1 MRSKFKWIYTLLIVL
16 SIQLVSAQEK
26 TVTGVVSD
34 AVGSLPGVNLI
45 VKGTKKSAQTDLDG
59 KYSVQAKAG
68 DVLFFSYAG
77 MIDKTVVV
85 GASSTVNVIL
95 KEKLNF
101 LDEVVVVAFGKQTAK
116 SIVGSVVTIG
126 KEVLGKQQATSV
138 LTSLQGTVAGVNI
151 IAAGGQPGENP
162 TIRIRGVSSINASA
176 DPLIILDGAPFN
188 GNINTISSDQIESI
202 SVLKDASS
210 TALYGSRGSNGVI
223 VITTKRGKLGSAPRV
238 TFSTLAGFAGNAVKL
253 HGLVDSDTYMKYSWE
268 GLRNANQYVGG
279 QSPALAGSNAS
290 NQLVSD
296 LGYNPYVNAVPVDA
310 NGNLVS
316 TEKKWDTNWE
326 DLMLNNAAVRQEH
339 SLGVS
344 GGSDKT
350 TYAFSANY
358 LGQEGNVVTSNFDR
372 VTTRLSIDSQVTDW
386 FKAGI
391 TSFYSTSSQNFPTQS
406 GSSFQSAIQW
416 IYTVPSIYPVYRRG
430 ENGDLV
436 TDGNGGKTFD
446 YGATPGQLLNASR
459 PTLSNE
465 NAFGSLYNYKTKN
478 KRDNFTANA
487 YLEFTLAKDLVF
499 KTNFAYDKF
508 LFDSY
513 VYANNEVG
521 YASSVG
527 GRVTQNRD
535 FTTTTNI
542 INSLSYTKS
551 FGNHNFNALAIQEAY
566 KFELDQLG
574 AQGEGFLP
582 GVYVLSGST
591 TPSNVS
597 GSITEERIASYLGR
611 LSYNY
616 GEKYFLEGSF
626 RRDGSTRFNK
636 DVRWGSFYAVG
647 GSWLI
652 SEEKFLQNSTTI
664 SNLKLKASYGELGNN
679 RAQNSDG
686 TGNYFPYLQLFNT
699 GFNELNNTGV
709 VIGGAVDPFLTW
721 EKTASS
727 NFGLEFGL
735 FRDRIFGSVD
745 YYSKESVDLIYD
757 KPLPG
762 STGNTEI
769 ITNVGAL
776 KNYGWEVS
784 LNSRNIVSADF
795 IWTTGLNFSMDKN
808 EISELTQQSFTN
820 GNKRWE
826 VGRSLYDFFIQEWA
840 GVDPATG
847 YGMWYKDVL
856 GTDGLPTGERE
867 TTQRYS
873 DATRYEANKSSL
885 PDVVGGLTNFF
896 KYKNVDL
903 NVLLNFSFG
912 AYVYDNTYAS
922 LMAGFE
928 TPGRSA
934 HQDLQD
940 RWQQPGDIT
949 DVPLLLT
956 ANNDFNSQ
964 STRFL
969 FNNDYVRLKALNL
982 GYNFSEDALAK
993 TSLSSLRLYLQ
1004 ADNLLTWQSHKGID
1018 PEQALSG
1025 NTNSRSYNQRIVSFG
1040 VNLEF

>member
-1 MRSKFKWIYTLLIVL
+1 MKSKFKWIFSLLLAL
-16 SIQLVSAQEK
+16 SMQFVFAQEK
-26 TVTGVVSD
+26 TVTGVVTD
-34 AVGSLPGVNLI
+34 ATGTLPGVNLI

-59 KYSVQAKAG
+59 KYRVQAKAG
-68 DVLFFSYAG
+68 DILLFSYAG
-77 MIDKTVVV
+77 MIEKTVVV
-85 GASSTVNVIL
+85 GASSVVNVIL

-101 LDEVVVVAFGKQTAK
+101 LDEVVVVAYGKQTAK
-116 SIVGSVVTIG
+116 SIVGSVATIG

-162 TIRIRGVSSINASA
+162 TIRIRGISSINAAA

-188 GNINTISSDQIESI
+188 GNLNTISSDQIESI

-253 HGLVDSDTYMKYSWE
+253 HDLVDSDTYMQYSWE

-279 QSPALAGSNAS
+279 QTPALAGSNAS
-290 NQLVSD
+290 SQLVSD

-316 TEKKWDTNWE
+316 SEKKWETNWE
-326 DLMLNNAAVRQEH
+326 ELMLNNAAVRQEH

-350 TYAFSANY
+350 AYAFSANY

-372 VTTRLSIDSQVTDW
+372 ITTRLSIDSQVTDW

-430 ENGDLV
+430 ENGDLI
-436 TDGNGGKTFD
+436 TDGNGDNIFD

-487 YLEFTLAKDLVF
+487 YLEFTLAENLTF
-499 KTNFAYDKF
+499 KTNFAYDKY

-535 FTTTTNI
+535 FTTSTNV
-542 INSLSYTKS
+542 INSLNYTKS
-551 FGNHNFNALAIQEAY
+551 FGNHNFDALVIQEAY
-566 KFELDQLG
+566 KYELDALG

-582 GVYVLSGST
+582 GVYVLNGST

-597 GSITEERIASYLGR
+597 GATTEERISSYLGR

-616 GEKYFLEGSF
+616 GEKYFFEGSF

-664 SNLKLKASYGELGNN
+664 SNLKLKGSYGELGNQ
-679 RAQNSDG
+679 RTVS
-686 TGNYFPYLQLFNT
+686 YFPYLQLFET
-699 GFNELNNTGV
+699 GFNELSNTGV
-709 VIGGAVDPFLTW
+709 VLGDAVDPFLTW

-727 NFGLEFGL
+727 NIGLEFGL
-735 FRDRIFGSVD
+735 FRDRLYGSVD
-745 YYSKESVDLIYD
+745 YYTKESIDLIYR
-757 KPLPG
+757 KPLPA
-762 STGNTEI
+762 STGNTGI
-769 ITNVGAL
+769 VTNVGSV
-776 KNYGWEVS
+776 KNYGWEIS
-784 LNSRNIVSADF
+784 LNSRNIATSNF
-795 IWTTGLNFSMDKN
+795 LWTTGLNFSMDNN
-808 EISELTQQSFTN
+808 EISSLSQESFTN
-820 GNKRWE
+820 GDKQWE
-826 VGRSLYDFFIQEWA
+826 VGRSLFDFYIRDWA
-840 GVDPATG
+840 GVDSATG
-847 YGMWYKDVL
+847 YGMWYKDIL
-856 GTDGLPTGERE
+856 GADGLPTGERE
-867 TTQRYS
+867 TTQSYAE
-873 DATRYEANKSSL
+873 ATRYYADKTSL

-912 AYVYDNTYAS
+912 AYVYDSTYAG
-922 LMAGFE
+922 LMSGFE

-934 HQDLQD
+934 HQDLKN

-949 DVPLLLT
+949 DTPLFLA

-969 FNNDYVRLKALNL
+969 FKNDYVRLKALNL

-993 TSLSSLRLYLQ
+993 TSLSRLRLYLQ

-1018 PEQALSG
+1018 PEQSLGG
-1025 NTNSRSYNQRIVSFG
+1025 NTDSRSYNQRIVSFG
-1040 VNLEF
+1040 INLEF